1 MYGQYVR
8 EGEGID
14 WDRTWQWIEKGD
26 LKGCTEALIC
36 SAQEKALRTNY
47 TRFHIDHT
55 AESPFCRMCGSK
67 GETVADVLSECG
79 KLAQTEYKVRYD
91 NVARYI
97 HWQLCGNCGLERANS
112 WYEQKPEGVVE
123 SENFNILWDVTV
135 PCDGNIEA
143 RRRDISFIDKERE
156 VVIIDVAIP
165 GDDRVKDKELER
177 LEKYQLLKDEIA
189 KVWRMRKVIVVPV
202 VIGALGAV
210 SVNFKEYMKR
220 IGVNVRL
227 EVIQKTALL
236 GTAKI
241 LRKVLSL

>member
-1 MYGQYVR
+1 M
-8 EGEGID
+8 
-14 WDRTWQWIEKGD
+14 WI
-26 LKGCTEALIC
+26 
-36 SAQEKALRTNY
+36 
-47 TRFHIDHT
+47 
-55 AESPFCRMCGSK
+55 
-67 GETVADVLSECG
+67 G
-79 KLAQTEYKVRYD
+79 KT
-91 NVARYI
+91 
-97 HWQLCGNCGLERANS
+97 LERAES

-123 SENFNILWDVTV
+123 SETFKVLWDFTV
-135 PCDGNIEA
+135 QCERKIDAKRP
-143 RRRDISFIDKERE
+143 DIVFIDKERE
-156 VVIIDVAIP
+156 VVITDVAIP
-165 GDDRVKDKELER
+165 GDDRVEGKELEK